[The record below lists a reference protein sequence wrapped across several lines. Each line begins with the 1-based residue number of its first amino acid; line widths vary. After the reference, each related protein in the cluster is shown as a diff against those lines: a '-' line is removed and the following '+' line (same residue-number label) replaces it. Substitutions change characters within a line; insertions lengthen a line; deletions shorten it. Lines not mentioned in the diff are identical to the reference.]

1 MITSPERKKPKQD
14 INSDEKSTFKKETN
28 KQNRILFLELC
39 NRSNNEATVENTV
52 STLNQVIKNEKN
64 ENDFVDQLSYEKC
77 LHELGRKQKS
87 ELKVNIPQHQA
98 ICNSDC
104 ITTPVEREDISYL
117 FMPEVA
123 SYFIKKFV

>member
-14 INSDEKSTFKKETN
+14 INSNEKSTFKKETN

-52 STLNQVIKNEKN
+52 STLNQVINNEKN
-64 ENDFVDQLSYEKC
+64 ENDFVDQLSYEKY
-77 LHELGRKQKS
+77 LHELGRRQKS
-87 ELKVNIPQHQA
+87 ELKVNIPQHQV
-98 ICNSDC
+98 ICNGDC